1 LIVIDSADSA
11 CGSGQSCSSLPSLRP
26 NGRQP
31 GRAAEATSRWA
42 HLSQRCSS
50 PSESRSSELD
60 LSRSRLAQSPC
71 GAAGALTVLTFRY
84 CSAQIFL
91 FGTEFAKAI
100 ADERAPANTQGR
112 EERFTKA

>member
-1 LIVIDSADSA
+1 
-11 CGSGQSCSSLPSLRP
+11 
-26 NGRQP
+26 
-31 GRAAEATSRWA
+31 
-42 HLSQRCSS
+42 LSQRCSS

>member
-1 LIVIDSADSA
+1 M
-11 CGSGQSCSSLPSLRP
+11 
-26 NGRQP
+26 
-31 GRAAEATSRWA
+31 
-42 HLSQRCSS
+42 
-50 PSESRSSELD
+50 
-60 LSRSRLAQSPC
+60 
-71 GAAGALTVLTFRY
+71 FRY

>member
-1 LIVIDSADSA
+1 MVA
-11 CGSGQSCSSLPSLRP
+11 SLGAPLKRRRA
-26 NGRQP
+26 GRICHSDALH
-31 GRAAEATSRWA
+31 RRKVA
-42 HLSQRCSS
+42 HRNI
-50 PSESRSSELD
+50 
-60 LSRSRLAQSPC
+60 SRSRRAQSPC